1 MAAADL
7 SVHTEAFTTG
17 LFHGV
22 ATALRRIAGRD
33 VAALGLLA
41 SAASALQLQ
50 GLAAQGSR
58 AAAAAASAPPPFCV
72 ILTALIDV
80 AGFRISAMA
89 IPPVEEDATLV
100 YGKLDAG
107 APFVQRSPEL
117 GGVLRRVGK
126 LLNLKPHAVEV
137 VAEAPGG
144 AGGQGSSPPG
154 RRTLVIPL
162 GVDVQG
168 HACADGRTYVM
179 NAGRLL
185 PADLPASSQQSPDAS
200 TAALRVE
207 LVTESEQALSADVYR
222 SAESEQQAGGRRGVW
237 GGAASATIG
246 SPPDAHANDVDA
258 ARLSQRLLSDVLPA
272 FAASLDALD
281 VLPTDSA
288 ELTDALHAAGINVR
302 HLGRVAGHASLPHAV
317 ALCEAEMVARVAKH
331 ILAKNMRRI
340 VRQAAAAAAESYGGA
355 AVQAWQASHAALV
368 QAELVACAV
377 DLFNLLLSAPGDD
390 EAAAFW
396 EGVVVPAV
404 AAKFLYRLRTSAS
417 GGVTA
422 SLAPFKAALL
432 CALQHHCGVSL
443 AHDDPPLPLTAP
455 VLAGSSAQVR
465 PSYAGP
471 GVLLAT
477 SLSSVL
483 SSSQL
488 GSTTTVSA
496 SGGVSD
502 VTAQVSA
509 GQS

>member
-7 SVHTEAFTTG
+7 SVNTEAFTTG

-41 SAASALQLQ
+41 SAGAALQLQ
-50 GLAAQGSR
+50 GLAAQGAR

-80 AGFRISAMA
+80 AGFRVSAMA

-126 LLNLKPHAVEV
+126 LLNLKPHAIEV
-137 VAEAPGG
+137 IAEAPGS
-144 AGGQGSSPPG
+144 AGRQGSSPPG

-185 PADLPASSQQSPDAS
+185 PADLPASSQQSPDAAA
-200 TAALRVE
+200 AALRAE
-207 LVTESEQALSADVYR
+207 LVAENEQPLSADAYR
-222 SAESEQQAGGRRGVW
+222 SAEESEQQAGRRGVW
-237 GGAASATIG
+237 PREAGGAASATIG
-246 SPPDAHANDVDA
+246 SPPDAHANDIDA
-258 ARLSQRLLSDVLPA
+258 ARLSQRLLSDVIPA
-272 FAASLDALD
+272 FAAALDALD

-288 ELTDALHAAGINVR
+288 ELTDALHAAGINAR

-355 AVQAWQASHAALV
+355 AVQAWQAAHAALV
-368 QAELVACAV
+368 QSELVACAV
-377 DLFNLLLSAPGDD
+377 DLFNLLLGAPGDD
-390 EAAAFW
+390 EAVAFW

-432 CALQHHCGVSL
+432 CALQHHCGISL

-455 VLAGSSAQVR
+455 VLAASSAQVR
-465 PSYAGP
+465 PSSAGP
-471 GVLLAT
+471 RVLWLT
-477 SLSSVL
+477 SPSPVL
-483 SSSQL
+483 SACPLRSWAPRRP
-488 GSTTTVSA
+488 SA
-496 SGGVSD
+496 RV
-502 VTAQVSA
+502 AASA
-509 GQS
+509 T